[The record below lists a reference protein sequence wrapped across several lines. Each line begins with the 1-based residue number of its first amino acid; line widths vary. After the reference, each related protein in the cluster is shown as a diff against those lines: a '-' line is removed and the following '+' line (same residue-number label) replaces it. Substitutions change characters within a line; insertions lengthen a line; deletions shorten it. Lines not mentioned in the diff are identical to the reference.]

1 MALSA
6 FTGDPVFH
14 MSKEGGKFTVYTL
27 SMGRD
32 HKTMDGL
39 GRPKLNIGFAR
50 SDQVHNQLHA

>member
-1 MALSA
+1 MALNA